1 MNRKHVIIGT
11 AGHVDHGKT
20 CLIRALTGMDTDRLE
35 EEKRRGITIELGFA
49 YLDFPDGQRVGIV
62 DVPGHEKFVKHMLAG
77 AGGMDVAMLVVAAD
91 EGVMPQ
97 TVEHLD
103 ILSILGIQKGIVVLT
118 KTDLVEPE
126 FLELMREDIKSLV
139 RGTFLETAPV
149 IPVSVCTNKGMNQLC
164 SELKTM
170 CDSLP
175 EREETGAFR
184 LPIDR
189 VFSLKGF
196 GTIIT
201 GTLLDGY
208 LCKNQTAV
216 LYPRKIPVRIRNVQ
230 VYGEDIETA
239 CPGQRAAVNL
249 ADLKKEEIMRGDVL
263 ASSESLYSTRML
275 DVRVKALAHA
285 SRTIQDGG
293 RFHIYLGTKELLGKV
308 ILLGTEAVELKA
320 GEESYAQLRLE
331 EEVAVKKGDTFVLR
345 FYSPQETVGGGV
357 VLDACPL
364 KHKRHDRQIV
374 RSFRIKENG
383 TAAENLEL
391 AAREHWGCF
400 YTLEELAG
408 RCGIRGSVC
417 DIRKTAE
424 SLEKQKRLIRLT
436 GHAFI
441 HRDEMLYYEKKVS
454 GFLEEYHKMF
464 PLSEGMKKEEVRSRI
479 NLKENERYADA
490 VLNVMKK
497 HKVIK
502 EKQGRISR
510 YSFEN
515 IPDKEEEMIL
525 HKITEDYQKAGFA
538 PPASDNYL
546 REWDVSSKIKNTF
559 YALLNKKVLI
569 RVNEQYCMHIDFYE
583 KAKELF
589 LELAEHQSEVK
600 AGEFRDHLG
609 CSRKMAIALLENF
622 DKTGFTIRKENG
634 RTLKKQMEYFLAD
647 ECGNRT
653 HPGRG

>member
-20 CLIRALTGMDTDRLE
+20 CLIRALTGMDTDRLA
-35 EEKRRGITIELGFA
+35 EEKRCGITIELGFA

-77 AGGMDVAMLVVAAD
+77 AGGMDAAMLVVAAD

-139 RGTFLETAPV
+139 KGTFLESAPV
-149 IPVSVCTNKGMNQLC
+149 IPVSVLKNQGMKCLC
-164 SELKTM
+164 RELKEM
-170 CDSLP
+170 CDSIP
-175 EREETGAFR
+175 EREDREAFR

-196 GTIIT
+196 GTIVT
-201 GTLLDGY
+201 GTLLDGS
-208 LCKNQTAV
+208 LCRNQTAV
-216 LYPRKIPVRIRNVQ
+216 LYPKKIPVRIRNVQ
-230 VYGEDIETA
+230 VYGEDMETT

-249 ADLKKEEIMRGDVL
+249 PDLKKEEIMRGDVL
-263 ASSESLYSTRML
+263 ASSGSLYSTRML
-275 DVRVKALAHA
+275 DVRVKVLAHA

-308 ILLGTEAVELKA
+308 ILLGTEVAELKA

-331 EEVAVKKGDTFVLR
+331 EEVAVKKGDCFVLR

-357 VLDACPL
+357 VLDACPS
-364 KHKRHDRQIV
+364 KHKRHDRQITE
-374 RSFRIKENG
+374 SFRIKERG
-383 TAAENLEL
+383 TGAEKLEL
-391 AAREHWGCF
+391 SAKEHWGCF
-400 YTLEELAG
+400 FTLEELTR
-408 RCGIRGSVC
+408 RCGMNESVC
-417 DIRKTAE
+417 QIQKTAE
-424 SLEKQKRLIRLT
+424 MLEEQNRLVQIA
-436 GHAFI
+436 GHVFL
-441 HRDEMLYYEKKVS
+441 HRDEMIYYEKKVS

-479 NLKENERYADA
+479 NLKENDRYADA

-497 HKVIK
+497 HRVIK
-502 EKQGRISR
+502 EKDGRISR

-515 IPDKEEEMIL
+515 IPDKEEETML
-525 HKITEDYQKAGFA
+525 RKITEDYQKAGFA
-538 PPASDNYL
+538 PPASDNYF
-546 REWDVSSKIKNTF
+546 REWDVSSKAKNTF

-569 RVNEQYCMHIDFYE
+569 RVNEQYCMHMDFYE
-583 KAKELF
+583 KAKKLF
-589 LELAEHQSEVK
+589 LELAEHQPEVLT
-600 AGEFRDHLG
+600 GEFRDHLG

-622 DKTGFTIRKENG
+622 DKTGFTIRKEKG
-634 RTLKKQMEYFLAD
+634 RILKNF
-647 ECGNRT
+647 
-653 HPGRG
+653 